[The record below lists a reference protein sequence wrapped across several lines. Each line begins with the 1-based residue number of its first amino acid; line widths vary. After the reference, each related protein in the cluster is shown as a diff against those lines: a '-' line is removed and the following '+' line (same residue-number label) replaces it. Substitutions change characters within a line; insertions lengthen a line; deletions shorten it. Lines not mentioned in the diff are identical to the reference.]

1 MKPAALALLMLLPY
15 PAIADVTIHT
25 VSVHLATSGMNN
37 FNPGIG
43 YDIGPVRVGG
53 LYNSYKRPGFYA
65 IAIAPITPRFRVG
78 AGVISGYR
86 FDSENRVLMQDD
98 NHFIPYI
105 AAEYDISKS
114 WSVAWFGEVLNI
126 EYKF

>member
-1 MKPAALALLMLLPY
+1 MLLPCQ
-15 PAIADVTIHT
+15 AFAEVTIHT
-25 VSVHLATSGMNN
+25 VSVHLVTSGMNN
-37 FNPGIG
+37 INPGIG
-43 YDIGPVRVGG
+43 YDIGPVRVGA

-65 IAIAPITPRFRVG
+65 IAIAPITPRFRIG

-105 AAEYDISKS
+105 AAEYDVTKS
-114 WSVAWFGEVLNI
+114 LSVAWMGEVLNL